1 MLAQQRSCRL
11 LVTPQSS
18 SDPLE
23 KNGCKQPPPPRQ
35 LSPFWIPPPLGIFL
49 ALLGGGGGYGYFLEL
64 HIVVKTAMSSLSCK
78 DLFWTACFPM
88 RSHWLFAT

>member
-23 KNGCKQPPPPRQ
+23 KNGCKQPPPLGNCLLFGSPLPSEFSL
-35 LSPFWIPPPLGIFL
+35 LS
-49 ALLGGGGGYGYFLEL
+49 LGGRGVWIFSGTTHCGKNCHVL
-64 HIVVKTAMSSLSCK
+64 SL
-78 DLFWTACFPM
+78 L
-88 RSHWLFAT
+88 

>member
-23 KNGCKQPPPPRQ
+23 KKGCKQPPPPRQ

-49 ALLGGGGGYGYFLEL
+49 AVLGGRGVWIFSGTTHCGKNCHVL
-64 HIVVKTAMSSLSCK
+64 SL
-78 DLFWTACFPM
+78 L
-88 RSHWLFAT
+88 